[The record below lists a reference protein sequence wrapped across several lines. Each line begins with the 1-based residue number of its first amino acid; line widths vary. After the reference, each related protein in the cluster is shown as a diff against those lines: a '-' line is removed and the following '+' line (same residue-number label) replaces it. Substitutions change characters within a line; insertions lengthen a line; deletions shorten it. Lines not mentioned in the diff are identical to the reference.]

1 MTAID
6 IARTCGLQRASDVNP
21 SLYQL
26 REQGVLHFDQMAKNV
41 KPLWSLRTWPTDF
54 EAKNCSVTWAK
65 PSKSHAAQTVAM
77 QLVFVRSDWSDR
89 PQESV
94 DQKWAERERE
104 RDTETQ
110 RERERDTEREREQC
124 WAMDI
129 SWFSTW
135 VRVNKLSP
143 KISMIYH
150 QTYSNMKTYTG
161 CSTPCLTQMM
171 AALTSSCGI
180 QRLRLCWGIGA
191 LERLHQR
198 SHAECSDGG
207 MRSPSGIQFEHK
219 MKHEKYPGW
228 MALIGS
234 YTTWVIGGYEQ
245 IQTHSTVEKSIN
257 QLEWHGMGG
266 ILMAQYFGLDCC
278 GLL

>member
-1 MTAID
+1 MWIQSSISWESKVCFTLTKWQ
-6 IARTCGLQRASDVNP
+6 RMWSHCGLYEPDPLILKRRIAVWLGQSHQSHMPHRRSRCSWFLWGVIEVTGRRKALTKN
-21 SLYQL
+21 
-26 REQGVLHFDQMAKNV
+26 EQ
-41 KPLWSLRTWPTDF
+41 S
-54 EAKNCSVTWAK
+54 
-65 PSKSHAAQTVAM
+65 
-77 QLVFVRSDWSDR
+77 
-89 PQESV
+89 
-94 DQKWAERERE
+94 ERERE
-104 RDTETQ
+104 TQ
-110 RERERDTEREREQC
+110 REREQC

-207 MRSPSGIQFEHK
+207 MRSSSGIQFEHK

-234 YTTWVIGGYEQ
+234 YMYHLGHW
-245 IQTHSTVEKSIN
+245 
-257 QLEWHGMGG
+257 
-266 ILMAQYFGLDCC
+266 GLWTNPNP
-278 GLL
+278 